1 MHLISYSCNIL
12 FIWSFSL
19 IILVYLNDFI
29 LIPIYVTSNG
39 TFANWVEGTQS
50 IIS

>member
-1 MHLISYSCNIL
+1 MG
-12 FIWSFSL
+12 
-19 IILVYLNDFI
+19 YLNDLI

-39 TFANWVEGTQS
+39 TFVDWVEGTQS